1 MGWHFIEADAT
12 VTLHV
17 LPAVDLEVTVGVD
30 RDQDWTNVGLGGSEE
45 ESQNFL
51 PEAPDPSFPLS
62 PASVFSPAPPP
73 HTAFPLEPHVNE
85 VLPEPSPQVL
95 NEGCLT
101 GKVLQQHE
109 ILYPY
114 SVAGGQCTLHGHP
127 YSVTAQGLLEMGHRR
142 GSGPAG

>member
-62 PASVFSPAPPP
+62 PASVFPCRQSCRDK
-73 HTAFPLEPHVNE
+73 TPLGG
-85 VLPEPSPQVL
+85 
-95 NEGCLT
+95 EGT
-101 GKVLQQHE
+101 G
-109 ILYPY
+109 
-114 SVAGGQCTLHGHP
+114 
-127 YSVTAQGLLEMGHRR
+127 
-142 GSGPAG
+142 

>member
-62 PASVFSPAPPP
+62 PAFVNWWFSV
-73 HTAFPLEPHVNE
+73 
-85 VLPEPSPQVL
+85 VLFCGDVL
-95 NEGCLT
+95 CFLF
-101 GKVLQQHE
+101 
-109 ILYPY
+109 
-114 SVAGGQCTLHGHP
+114 HG
-127 YSVTAQGLLEMGHRR
+127 SDL
-142 GSGPAG
+142 

>member
-73 HTAFPLEPHVNE
+73 PL
-85 VLPEPSPQVL
+85 PSHL
-95 NEGCLT
+95 SLT
-101 GKVLQQHE
+101 
-109 ILYPY
+109 
-114 SVAGGQCTLHGHP
+114 
-127 YSVTAQGLLEMGHRR
+127 
-142 GSGPAG
+142 